1 MLHRGGKKNC
11 LSLYVPIPKGIDEP
25 AKEVITSFG
34 ISQLSSYV

>member
-1 MLHRGGKKNC
+1 MLHRGGKNC